1 MFITVPYGKTLSQF
15 IDVRRKQFN
24 EIQIGRGISRISVGF
39 YGSKNFKY
47 KYSGRVYGQTLLQF
61 STTTT
66 LNTPALLF
74 SGGHTNPDSILS
86 LVGNSYKFD
95 QGSGVTLNL
104 GTEIERLK
112 NRLRFRVEL
121 LTTYKGQ
128 DNYISNDPEWD
139 LWMEKYAGNSP
150 SYNRTDIKAEFWL
163 MNSLSKNRFGPIP
176 FDLYAGATST
186 IAANNIDTG
195 WKIYAGIATYY
206 QGW

>member
-61 STTTT
+61 STTST

-95 QGSGVTLNL
+95 QGSGLTLNL

-121 LTTYKGQ
+121 LTTIRARIIIFQMIQNGIFGWRNMLEIHHLIIGQ
-128 DNYISNDPEWD
+128 IS
-139 LWMEKYAGNSP
+139 KQS
-150 SYNRTDIKAEFWL
+150 
-163 MNSLSKNRFGPIP
+163 FG
-176 FDLYAGATST
+176 L
-186 IAANNIDTG
+186 
-195 WKIYAGIATYY
+195 
-206 QGW
+206 